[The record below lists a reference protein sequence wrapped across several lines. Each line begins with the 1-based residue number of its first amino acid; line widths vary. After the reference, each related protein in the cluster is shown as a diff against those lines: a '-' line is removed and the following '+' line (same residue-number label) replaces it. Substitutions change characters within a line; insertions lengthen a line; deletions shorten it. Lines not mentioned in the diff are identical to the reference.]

1 MTEKIAK
8 ILFDEDANIITIEGI
23 GSNNL
28 QIDYTGD
35 IDFTNL
41 VETLTVFIEENIFIK
56 IENTDDLPKEG
67 KISIVLETIIEI
79 IKKYNESISTI
90 ESTGQVS
97 LVNDDDDDLPF

>member
-1 MTEKIAK
+1 MAEKIVK
-8 ILFDEDANIITIEGI
+8 LLFDEDTNIITIEGI
-23 GSNNL
+23 STVNL

-41 VETLTVFIEENIFIK
+41 VETLTVFIEENSSIK
-56 IENTDDLPKEG
+56 IENTNDLPIEG

-90 ESTGQVS
+90 DSTGQVL
-97 LVNDDDDDLPF
+97 LVNDDNDDLPF

>member
-1 MTEKIAK
+1 MAEKIVK
-8 ILFDEDANIITIEGI
+8 LLFDEDTSIITIEGI
-23 GSNNL
+23 STDNL
-28 QIDYTGD
+28 QIDYSGD

-41 VETLTVFIEENIFIK
+41 VEALTVFIEENSSIK
-56 IENTDDLPKEG
+56 IENTNDLPKEG

-90 ESTGQVS
+90 DSTGQVL

>member
-8 ILFDEDANIITIEGI
+8 ISFDEDATIITIEGI

>member
-1 MTEKIAK
+1 MTEKVAK

-23 GSNNL
+23 ASNNL

-97 LVNDDDDDLPF
+97 LVNDDDDNLPF